1 MRSSRS
7 ASATR
12 ILKVAHSF
20 GSNGIDGVI
29 APSRESS
36 INKLLL
42 DKSDNNT
49 KCFFVNMKGD
59 RFPRA

>member
-7 ASATR
+7 ASATKT
-12 ILKVAHSF
+12 LKVPHSL

-42 DKSDNNT
+42 DKSDDNT
-49 KCFFVNMKGD
+49 KRFFVNMKGD